1 MDRVRRGWSVAVTLA
16 VIAPAALAG
25 CGADK
30 TPRFVSGQV
39 AQASPTPPPEPFEF
53 AIAPEADA
61 KDLPISMEVGTTVS
75 GGEITSVTL
84 VEEGGGEVSGG
95 MREDGTSWVPDK
107 PLKNNKKYTAT
118 VVATSTAGDEET
130 KTTTFSTMGKSGS
143 QTGTGLYLFDGR
155 TYGVAMPVVVEF
167 FPGVPEKERAS
178 VQKRMFVSTDPPQ
191 PGTWYW
197 VSNGTQAFYRAP
209 DFWQAGTELRAR
221 IGLGGHPTGDGRYGD
236 QDRSATATIGD
247 KVTMEVDNA
256 TKQLSMFK
264 DDKLVKQM
272 PVSLGKA
279 STPSSSGTMVVMDK
293 QAQTVFDTFAEL
305 GPEEGYRTDISFA
318 QRITWGGEFI
328 HAAPWSVGDQGVR
341 NVSHGCVNM
350 SMANAE
356 WLFSQT
362 KVGDPITVKGTE
374 RQLADGNG
382 WTAWNLTWDEFVKG
396 SALPVPADLKPK
408 ATTPAPST
416 PVTPTPAPSATSG

>member
-30 TPRFVSGQV
+30 TPRFVSGKV

-61 KDLPISMEVGTTVS
+61 KDLPISMEIGTTVS

-84 VEEGGGEVSGG
+84 VEEGGGEVSGS
-95 MREDGTSWVPDK
+95 MRDDGTSWVPDK
-107 PLKNNKKYTAT
+107 SLKNSKKYTAT

-130 KTTTFSTMGKSGS
+130 KTTTFSTMGRSGS

-167 FPGVPEKERAS
+167 FPGIPEKERAS

-197 VSNGTQAFYRAP
+197 FPDGTQAFYRAP

-221 IGLGGHPTGDGRYGD
+221 IGLAGHPTGDGRYGD

-256 TKQLSMFK
+256 TKQLKLFK
-264 DDKLVKQM
+264 DDKLVKRM

-328 HAAPWSVGDQGVR
+328 HAAPWSVADQGVR

-374 RQLADGNG
+374 VQLADGNG
-382 WTAWNLTWDEFVKG
+382 WTAWNLSWAEFVKG

-408 ATTPAPST
+408 ATSAPA
-416 PVTPTPAPSATSG
+416 PAPSATSG